1 MEIEHAAHDF
11 ASAESETTQTK
22 QVLHDLHSAF
32 EKFKQANDERLDQIE
47 KRQSDD
53 VVTREK
59 VDRINSS
66 VDKLM
71 TDLRRPTLSMS
82 SKDTHAHQSDIL
94 QEQKTAFAEY
104 IRTGKTPMPDQFETR
119 TFRTEADTAGGYLI
133 PTEIDSEITKKLN
146 KLSVMR
152 SVASVRQI
160 GATGNTYKQAYFD
173 GRIDTQWV
181 GESSGRSSKQVGTF
195 SELSLELNEHYTSVP
210 ITPTFI
216 EDASFDIY
224 AWVVEEIQ
232 YALAESEGTTFISGT
247 GTRQPKGILS
257 YTTEKNGVGAWGKL
271 PILHSKNATSLP
283 TTNPYDV
290 LIDLAYNV
298 RAAYRQNAHWICNRK
313 TQSVIR
319 KIKDSDGNYI
329 WAPPVLATQHPLLLG
344 HQVLDDEN
352 MPDIAANK
360 IPILFGDFRS
370 AYLIVDGRGNRVLND
385 PYTLKPYILVY
396 FVRRIGGGIKD
407 FAALRGLKIAA

>member
-11 ASAESETTQTK
+11 APAESETTQTK

-66 VDKLM
+66 VDRLM
-71 TDLRRPTLSMS
+71 TNLRRPALSMS
-82 SKDTHAHQSDIL
+82 SKDTHARQGDAL
-94 QEQKTAFAEY
+94 QEQKAAFAEY
-104 IRTGKTPMPDQFETR
+104 IRTGKAPISEQFETR
-119 TFRTEADTAGGYLI
+119 SFRTETDTAGGYLI
-133 PTEIDSEITKKLN
+133 PSEIDSEITQKLN

-152 SVASVRQI
+152 SIASIRQI

-181 GESSGRSSKQVGTF
+181 GETTGRSFKTVGTF
-195 SELSLELNEHYTSVP
+195 SELSVPLHEHYTAVP

-216 EDASFDIY
+216 EDTNFDIY
-224 AWVVEEIQ
+224 GWSVEEIQ
-232 YALAESEGTTFISGT
+232 YTFAESEGTSFISGS

-257 YTTEKNGVGAWGKL
+257 YTTEKNGTGTWNKL
-271 PILHSKNATSLP
+271 PILHSKSATGLP
-283 TTNPYDV
+283 TSNPYDV
-290 LIDLAYNV
+290 LIDLAYHL

-313 TQSVIR
+313 TQAVIR

-329 WAPPVLATQHPLLLG
+329 WAPPVLATQHPMLLG

-370 AYLIVDGRGNRVLND
+370 AYLIVDGRGTRLLND

-396 FVRRIGGGIKD
+396 VLRRIGGGLKD